1 MSAGSAALTQLKET
15 LASEKT
21 APPLSLS
28 SLPPRLSRLFVALG
42 NAVHCV
48 AGLRL
53 IVCQFELWHIRGPN
67 PSPRTPPPPTEQRRT
82 FKAPAVGSFCCS
94 QSFLTV
100 GSSVSRER
108 RISIGNSFPCKSAS
122 TQKTQTPTSPH
133 PTHTYTHTPGE
144 DVWAAASRWATD
156 RNYCW
161 LSSEIGRCAA
171 CQEAS
176 KLGFKI

>member
-1 MSAGSAALTQLKET
+1 MSAGSTALTQLKET

-67 PSPRTPPPPTEQRRT
+67 PSPPPTEQRRT

-100 GSSVSRER
+100 GSSVSQER
-108 RISIGNSFPCKSAS
+108 HISIGNSFPCKSAS
-122 TQKTQTPTSPH
+122 MQKKKKKNRHPH
-133 PTHTYTHTPGE
+133 PPHHHTHTCTHLVRRLYLGCSFTLGNRQE
-144 DVWAAASRWATD
+144 LLLALIRDWEMRS
-156 RNYCW
+156 
-161 LSSEIGRCAA
+161 LSES
-171 CQEAS
+171 
-176 KLGFKI
+176 L